1 MNDKKI
7 CFIVCV
13 NNDMYIDECVYYIR
27 NLEIPSEYE
36 IDIIT
41 VQDAG
46 SMTSGYNAAMQE
58 SDAKYKIYIHQ
69 DVFLTKRD
77 MIYDILRIFKDS
89 SIGMIG
95 LIGTQKLPD
104 DGCMW
109 HGKRVGRIYTNN
121 ILSSKEFI
129 ASEYNEKPYMQ
140 VEAVDGLFMATQY
153 DITWRE
159 DLFTG
164 WDFYDVSQSQEFLK
178 DGYKIVVPY
187 MDKPWCIHDEGFL
200 NLDRYEEFRKIFL
213 EEYMGGNNH

>member
-89 SIGMIG
+89 NIGMIG
-95 LIGTQKLPD
+95 LIGTQMMVVCGMENAWGGYTLIIYYPQ
-104 DGCMW
+104 
-109 HGKRVGRIYTNN
+109 RNLLLQRIMKSR
-121 ILSSKEFI
+121 ICRLR
-129 ASEYNEKPYMQ
+129 
-140 VEAVDGLFMATQY
+140 L
-153 DITWRE
+153 
-159 DLFTG
+159 
-164 WDFYDVSQSQEFLK
+164 
-178 DGYKIVVPY
+178 
-187 MDKPWCIHDEGFL
+187 
-200 NLDRYEEFRKIFL
+200 
-213 EEYMGGNNH
+213 